1 MRKVIVAN
9 EYQFIAEGFTSRYAV
24 FTEKRGGYNC
34 AVYRSKA
41 GCDEYVFVAG
51 FVYRDI
57 AIDFVERRLEAEDG
71 M

>member
-9 EYQFIAEGFTSRYAV
+9 EVPSSSQKERTSRYAV

-41 GCDEYVFVAG
+41 GCDDYMFVAG
-51 FVYRDI
+51 DLCIVT
-57 AIDFVERRLEAEDG
+57 
-71 M
+71 